1 MVGFGIFG
9 VAVVAMCLLGLG
21 NGTLILDGVTLVML
35 LVAVP
40 CALLAVAWLDE
51 KLGGKNR
58 GFALAG
64 VLCVAL
70 FLAGVATREPVDAPS
85 VNTSDDSAQ
94 SNEIDSVVDED
105 YDYGYDPES
114 AFDDEADPTSDSSL
128 SSGGGARRIPQ
139 YEDERWQTT
148 VPELVAVPES
158 ERWYNARDHMGT
170 TCTVVGPV
178 VNVYQATDEAGMP
191 VFVDIGEEYPSG
203 GNVTLVIW
211 AQDIDP
217 FLDMLNVVD
226 DGGAWI
232 SVTGYLN
239 NYEGMPQFN
248 TSMSGIEF
256 TWWTNVS

>member
-1 MVGFGIFG
+1 M
-9 VAVVAMCLLGLG
+9 
-21 NGTLILDGVTLVML
+21 
-35 LVAVP
+35 
-40 CALLAVAWLDE
+40 
-51 KLGGKNR
+51 
-58 GFALAG
+58 
-64 VLCVAL
+64 
-70 FLAGVATREPVDAPS
+70 
-85 VNTSDDSAQ
+85 
-94 SNEIDSVVDED
+94 
-105 YDYGYDPES
+105 
-114 AFDDEADPTSDSSL
+114 
-128 SSGGGARRIPQ
+128 
-139 YEDERWQTT
+139 
-148 VPELVAVPES
+148 PES

-191 VFVDIGEEYPSG
+191 VFVDIGEEYPSS

-217 FLDMLNVVD
+217 FLDMLNDVD

>member
-9 VAVVAMCLLGLG
+9 VAVVAMSLLELG

-40 CALLAVAWLDE
+40 CALLAVARLDE

-85 VNTSDDSAQ
+85 VNTPDDSAQ

-139 YEDERWQTT
+139 Y
-148 VPELVAVPES
+148 
-158 ERWYNARDHMGT
+158 
-170 TCTVVGPV
+170 
-178 VNVYQATDEAGMP
+178 
-191 VFVDIGEEYPSG
+191 
-203 GNVTLVIW
+203 
-211 AQDIDP
+211 
-217 FLDMLNVVD
+217 
-226 DGGAWI
+226 
-232 SVTGYLN
+232 
-239 NYEGMPQFN
+239 
-248 TSMSGIEF
+248 
-256 TWWTNVS
+256 